1 MNSQYERSEADY
13 MRWSANVRNFEEF
26 VSAIVRFFKSHE
38 VAIDIQGTP
47 NERACIFYGKLK
59 GGRFHGIVDIMK
71 LAPNNCKVMFEVNKS
86 GTHKNYW
93 NDVTIVMREGQ
104 WFDRQ

>member
-71 LAPNNCKVMFEVNKS
+71 LAQI
-86 GTHKNYW
+86 
-93 NDVTIVMREGQ
+93 IVRLCLKLINPVHIRITGMMLQ
-104 WFDRQ
+104 L